1 VNHKLWLKS
10 YDPEVPHSL
19 SYPDNLIPSILEN
32 SARRFP
38 DHNAMI
44 FFGFSMTYQKL
55 WKAVEQFSQALHG
68 LGLREKQPAVLF
80 LPNCPHF
87 IIAYYA
93 ALRLGAIVV
102 PANPLY
108 NEKELVFQIND
119 SRAETLITLD
129 LLLPCVEKARSKTG
143 LKRIIVGKVQDFL
156 PPIKKIIYP
165 ILAQKETG
173 NVTVEEK
180 NGVFLFK
187 TLLKKKFPSYNSPS
201 ITCEDT
207 GLLQYTGGTTGVAKG
222 AMLSHRNI
230 VCNTLQIRHYYHI
243 IREGQEVFIS
253 VLPFFH
259 SYGMAVA
266 MNMPLSIGATMIIFP
281 KFTAKDILRAIQSYQ
296 ATILPGIPSIYSV
309 LNSHREIRKYD
320 ISTINY
326 CISGAAPLPVAVLE
340 EFEAKTGG
348 MILEGYGL
356 SESSPV
362 THCNPCKGRR
372 KVGSIGL
379 PVTDTLCK
387 IVDIETG
394 AEVPA
399 GQEGELCIKGP
410 QVMRG
415 YWNRE
420 DETRLA
426 LRDGWLYTGDI
437 ARMDEGGYFYIVERK
452 KDMII
457 SEGFNIYP
465 REIEEFLLEHPKVAD
480 AAVIGMPDKLRG
492 EKVLAY
498 ITLKEGSAATSDEI
512 IKYCRDNLVK
522 YKVPKKV
529 VFKDKIPTN
538 IAGKKLRRILRED
551 AEAK

>member
-1 VNHKLWLKS
+1 
-10 YDPEVPHSL
+10 
-19 SYPDNLIPSILEN
+19 
-32 SARRFP
+32 
-38 DHNAMI
+38 
-44 FFGFSMTYQKL
+44 
-55 WKAVEQFSQALHG
+55 
-68 LGLREKQPAVLF
+68 
-80 LPNCPHF
+80 
-87 IIAYYA
+87 
-93 ALRLGAIVV
+93 
-102 PANPLY
+102 
-108 NEKELVFQIND
+108 
-119 SRAETLITLD
+119 
-129 LLLPCVEKARSKTG
+129 
-143 LKRIIVGKVQDFL
+143 
-156 PPIKKIIYP
+156 
-165 ILAQKETG
+165 
-173 NVTVEEK
+173 
-180 NGVFLFK
+180 
-187 TLLKKKFPSYNSPS
+187 
-201 ITCEDT
+201 
-207 GLLQYTGGTTGVAKG
+207 
-222 AMLSHRNI
+222 
-230 VCNTLQIRHYYHI
+230 
-243 IREGQEVFIS
+243 
-253 VLPFFH
+253 
-259 SYGMAVA
+259 
-266 MNMPLSIGATMIIFP
+266 
-281 KFTAKDILRAIQSYQ
+281 
-296 ATILPGIPSIYSV
+296 
-309 LNSHREIRKYD
+309 
-320 ISTINY
+320 
-326 CISGAAPLPVAVLE
+326 
-340 EFEAKTGG
+340 
-348 MILEGYGL
+348 
-356 SESSPV
+356 
-362 THCNPCKGRR
+362 
-372 KVGSIGL
+372 VGSIGL

-480 AAVIGMPDKLRG
+480 AAVIGIPDKLRG

-498 ITLKEGSAATSDEI
+498 ITLKEGAAATSDEI